1 MMVRL
6 SSLADAITVRTHDA
20 VPVVEVMGDLDIH
33 DLCAFEAALEQALRA
48 DSQDIVVSLARAT
61 YFNSGGIRVLMRLAE
76 RLKQENRHL
85 LLVAPRNHTPR
96 RLLDIVYLTSDLLP
110 FESVED
116 ALTAIANERTLL
128 ARPGRA

>member
-6 SSLADAITVRTHDA
+6 ARLADAIAVRTHDA
-20 VPVVEVMGDLDIH
+20 VPVVEVMGDLDLD
-33 DLCAFEAALEQALRA
+33 DLGAFEAALEQAARA
-48 DSQDIVVSLARAT
+48 DSQDIVVSLAQAV
-61 YFNSGGIRVLMRLAE
+61 YLNSRGIRILLRLAE

-85 LLVAPRNHTPR
+85 LLVAPRGSTPG

-116 ALTAIANERTLL
+116 ALTAIAHERT
-128 ARPGRA
+128 A

>member
-6 SSLADAITVRTHDA
+6 STLADAITVRTHDA
-20 VPVVEVMGDLDIH
+20 VPVVEVIGDLDLR
-33 DLCAFEAALEQALRA
+33 DLRAFEAALEQASHA
-48 DSQDIVVSLARAT
+48 DSQDIVVSLARAA
-61 YFNSGGIRVLMRLAE
+61 YFNSGGIRALIRLAQ

-85 LLVAPRNHTPR
+85 LLVAPRDHTPR

-116 ALTAIANERTLL
+116 ALAAIANEC
-128 ARPGRA
+128 RA